1 MSESTD
7 KSDRTE
13 PPTAKRRT
21 DSRKKGKVALSKELS
36 TAVLLMGA
44 VLMLEVAGPLLTDG
58 FKTAMADGLTLRVY
72 ENVSVTWAIQ
82 RLTGFFTLVLPALAL
97 FAGTLFFVAS
107 AIGISQAGLKIS
119 FHPMQPTLTKISPL
133 AGLKRMFSYKGLMSG
148 FVAFFKFLVLGSTLY
163 FNIRGD
169 LPVLLQ
175 LQGVPLVVAVLIIAR
190 LAIKVLW
197 WIAVPLL
204 FIGLIDY
211 IYQRWDNYKEM
222 KMSKQEIKDETKSEQ
237 GDPELKARIKRAQR
251 EIATRR
257 MMEKV
262 PSADVVITNPTH
274 FAVALRYDKAKMN
287 APTVVAKGVDEI
299 AFKIREI
306 AEENDVPI
314 MEDPP
319 LARALFRSCDIDQQ
333 IPPDF
338 YQAVATVLAH
348 VLSLKQGAA

>member
-13 PPTAKRRT
+13 PPTAKRKA

-44 VLMLEVAGPLLTDG
+44 VLMLDIAGPLITSG
-58 FKTAMADGLTLRVY
+58 FQGNMTRGLTLRVHD
-72 ENVSVTWAIQ
+72 TPTPAWAIM
-82 RLTGFFTLVLPALAL
+82 TMGKFFSGLLPPLIL
-97 FAGTLFFVAS
+97 FAGTLFVVATI
-107 AIGISQAGLKIS
+107 IGYGQAGIKTSWNPIVPKLEKINPGS
-119 FHPMQPTLTKISPL
+119 GI
-133 AGLKRMFSYKGLMSG
+133 KRIFSYKGLMRALI
-148 FVAFFKFLVLGSTLY
+148 AFLKFTVLGSTLY

-169 LPVLLQ
+169 LPLLLQ
-175 LQGVPLVVAVLIIAR
+175 LQGIPIVQAVPIIAR
-190 LAIKVLW
+190 LGIKVLW

-204 FIGLIDY
+204 FLGLIDY
-211 IYQRWDNYKEM
+211 IYQRYDHWKGL
-222 KMSKQEIKDETKSEQ
+222 KMSKQEIKDESKSEE

-257 MMEKV
+257 MMEQV
-262 PSADVVITNPTH
+262 PKADVIITNPTH
-274 FAVALRYDKAKMN
+274 FAVALRYDRARMN

-299 AFKIREI
+299 AFRIREI
-306 AEENDVPI
+306 ARDNDVPI

-319 LARALFRSCDIDQQ
+319 LARALFRTCDLDRQ
-333 IPPDF
+333 IPPEF

-348 VLSLKQGAA
+348 VLNLEKGVA